1 MTLPPLGNV
10 QSMKTTSKSKYS
22 SQHGLFIALAILV
35 GLILI
40 VGNEM
45 IHHRFATLG
54 YLALSVISPVLVLL
68 IADLRQLSKAVRH

>member
-1 MTLPPLGNV
+1 
-10 QSMKTTSKSKYS
+10 MKTTGKSKYS
-22 SQHGLFIALAILV
+22 GQHGLFIALAILV

-40 VGNEM
+40 VGNGM

-68 IADLRQLSKAVRH
+68 ICRPASVEQSRCGINRAC

>member
-1 MTLPPLGNV
+1 MTLSHLANV
-10 QSMKTTSKSKYS
+10 QPMKNTSKSKYS
-22 SQHGLFIALAILV
+22 DQHGLFIAIAILM
-35 GLILI
+35 GLSLI

-68 IADLRQLSKAVRH
+68 ISDLRQLNKAVRR